1 MIDIDMRLSNDSIIL
16 ELAKMV
22 IDVIVIDVE
31 I

>member
-1 MIDIDMRLSNDSIIL
+1 MIDIDMRLGNDSIIL